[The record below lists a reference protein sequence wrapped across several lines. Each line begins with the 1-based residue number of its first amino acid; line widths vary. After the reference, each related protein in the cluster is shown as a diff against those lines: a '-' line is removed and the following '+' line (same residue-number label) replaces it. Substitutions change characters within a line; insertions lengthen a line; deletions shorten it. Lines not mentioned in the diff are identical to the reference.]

1 MSFWQIP
8 SSDSPRVSAE
18 AGIAAAAE
26 TAEGGVTDGEAEIAD
41 SAGTVDCDRAAE
53 DRGSG

>member
-26 TAEGGVTDGEAEIAD
+26 TAEGGENDGEAEIAD